1 MKTDSKNDK
10 GRDDPMEKPMIT
22 YTYTCIICS
31 REETDGITVL
41 DGFICEACE
50 NEMVRT
56 DVCDI
61 KYPFF
66 VHQMKK
72 YLTTKK

>member
-1 MKTDSKNDK
+1 MQK
-10 GRDDPMEKPMIT
+10 GRDDPMEKPVVCT
-22 YTYTCIICS
+22 CTCIICG

-50 NEMVRT
+50 AEMVRT
-56 DVCDI
+56 DVCDT

-72 YLTTKK
+72 YLLKK